1 VPRRITSPEHYLDLV
16 AAGQG
21 VALTLA
27 SPTERPQVRKLT
39 GFGPTPAI
47 SNVYLVWRRGRRPD
61 LVATMVSV
69 APGALAEH
77 TQPEPALTG

>member
-1 VPRRITSPEHYLDLV
+1 VPRRITSPEHYLDVV

-27 SPTERPQVRKLT
+27 SLTERPQVRKLT
-39 GFGPTPAI
+39 GLGPTPAI
-47 SNVYLVWRRGRRPD
+47 SDVYLVWRRGRRPD

-69 APGALAEH
+69 ALGTGRAH
-77 TQPEPALTG
+77 PA